1 MSLDSWSACAVLAVS
16 SLLLVVGTARAESP
30 PPEDE
35 LEIEPTADPVD
46 PRVVALEARVQAL
59 EAERAAAAAAAAQRE
74 AEEALARAA
83 ADEAA
88 RAQFEAAEAARRDAH
103 HPKWWASPLEL
114 DIGGWIQ
121 TQYMTSQLST
131 DELSADGVSLNQDRF
146 LVRRGRIEL
155 DLTSTYVEAGFE
167 IDANTTY
174 GPAVGVRGVDISAV
188 LPHGGTVPYAK
199 LTAGYFDIPFG
210 FALPEDADDRYF
222 MERAL
227 GSRAMFPGDSDVG
240 VMLSG
245 GLGPVRYA
253 LSADNGTPLR
263 EDPSADNTIYV
274 GKPTWLGRVGFE
286 VSSGRVLATGGVS
299 YLNGTGFHAGTPA
312 TKASLLWSDENQ
324 DGTVTLNELEGVN
337 AQAATESGTFDRWG
351 VGADVEVALRTE
363 LGWTRLDAE
372 VIMGANL
379 DRAYYVA
386 DPISVGYDLRESM
399 WLVAITQELAHYGIA
414 GVRIDA
420 YQPNADDVDSR
431 RGLFIPND
439 AGVST
444 ISPIAGVQIP
454 DRARFLV
461 QYDYVA
467 DHLGR
472 DVRGEP
478 TDLKNDLWTVRAQVS
493 F

>member
-1 MSLDSWSACAVLAVS
+1 
-16 SLLLVVGTARAESP
+16 
-30 PPEDE
+30 
-35 LEIEPTADPVD
+35 
-46 PRVVALEARVQAL
+46 
-59 EAERAAAAAAAAQRE
+59 
-74 AEEALARAA
+74 
-83 ADEAA
+83 
-88 RAQFEAAEAARRDAH
+88 
-103 HPKWWASPLEL
+103 
-114 DIGGWIQ
+114 
-121 TQYMTSQLST
+121 
-131 DELSADGVSLNQDRF
+131 
-146 LVRRGRIEL
+146 
-155 DLTSTYVEAGFE
+155 
-167 IDANTTY
+167 
-174 GPAVGVRGVDISAV
+174 VGVRGVDISA
-188 LPHGGTVPYAK
+188 LIPHEGTVPYAK

-245 GLGPVRYA
+245 GLGAVRYA
-253 LSADNGTPLR
+253 VSADNGTPLR
-263 EDPSADNTIYV
+263 EDPSADNTVYV

-286 VSSGRVLATGGVS
+286 IATDRVLATGGVS

-324 DGTVTLNELEGVN
+324 DGIVTLNELEGVN
-337 AQAATESGTFDRWG
+337 AQAATESATFDRWG
-351 VGADVEVALRTE
+351 VGADVEASLRTD
-363 LGWTRLDAE
+363 LGWTRLNAE

-379 DRAYYVA
+379 DRAFYVA
-386 DPISVGYDLRESM
+386 DPISTGYDLRESM
-399 WLVAITQELAHYGIA
+399 WLVAITQEFARYGIA

-420 YQPNADDVDSR
+420 YQPNADDTESR

-439 AGVST
+439 AAVST
-444 ISPIAGVQIP
+444 ISPVAGVQIP
-454 DRARFLV
+454 DRARLLV

>member
-1 MSLDSWSACAVLAVS
+1 MSLDSWSARAVLAVS
-16 SLLLVVGTARAESP
+16 HLLLVVGTARAESP

-35 LEIEPTADPVD
+35 LEIEATADPVD

-59 EAERAAAAAAAAQRE
+59 EAERAAAQAAEAQRE
-74 AEEALARAA
+74 ADEAAAKAA
-83 ADEAA
+83 ADAAERAQYEAA
-88 RAQFEAAEAARRDAH
+88 LAEQREAR
-103 HPKWWASPLEL
+103 HPAWWKDGLTV

-121 TQYMTSQLST
+121 TQYMTSQLSS
-131 DELSADGVSLNQDRF
+131 DELSADGATLNQDRF
-146 LVRRGRIEL
+146 LVRRGRVEL
-155 DLTSTYVEAGFE
+155 DLTSTYVEAGLE

-174 GPAVGVRGVDISAV
+174 GPNVGVRGADISGV
-188 LPHGGTVPYAK
+188 LPHTGPVPYAK

-253 LSADNGTPLR
+253 VSADNGTPVR
-263 EDPSADNTIYV
+263 EDPSADNTVYV
-274 GKPTWLGRVGFE
+274 GKPTWLGRVGFDID
-286 VSSGRVLATGGVS
+286 SGRVLATGGVS

-324 DGTVTLNELEGVN
+324 DGIVTTNELEGVN
-337 AQAATESGTFDRWG
+337 AQAATESATFDRWG
-351 VGADVEVALRTE
+351 VGADVELALRTDQ
-363 LGWTRLDAE
+363 GWTRLNAE

-379 DRAYYVA
+379 DRAFYVA

-399 WLVAITQELAHYGIA
+399 WLVALTQEIAHYGIA
-414 GVRIDA
+414 GVRIDG
-420 YQPNADDVDSR
+420 YQPNADDVESR

-439 AGVST
+439 AAVST